1 MTDKERVEKF
11 KSGKIAINCSTEEE
25 AIEFVKWCHDN
36 NIEWLNSTKN
46 GAEYDI
52 YLTDTCYMY
61 HPFYRSLWVTT
72 KRNFEKCK
80 NKIITYKEFMNKP
93 ITNLEYILNNFNKEI
108 INETDCICETL
119 RNCLGMPDCCGIHCR
134 DCKFDSQYE
143 VLKALNDIHK
153 ENNISLT
160 KVQYEILKRLP
171 QCSSIQILN
180 NEIIIH
186 KDNLEF
192 FLSKLG
198 VKIIECDCGEKSIKI
213 KDILEN
219 CEVVENVD

>member
-171 QCSSIQILN
+171 QNSSIPISG
-180 NEIIIH
+180 NELIVH
-186 KDNLEF
+186 KDNLEMF
-192 FLSKLG
+192 MDKLG
-198 VKIIECDCGEKSIKI
+198 VKIIDSNNHEEKSFKI

-219 CEVVENVD
+219 CEVVE

>member
-61 HPFYRSLWVTT
+61 HPFYSSLWITS

-80 NKIITYKEFMNKP
+80 NKIITYKEFMKGYKKRM
-93 ITNLEYILNNFNKEI
+93 TNLEKYYDELISCYKSPNCYWLEVIKKGNCHKMSCKKCGMDFVHWLNEEYKENKEPI
-108 INETDCICETL
+108 
-119 RNCLGMPDCCGIHCR
+119 
-134 DCKFDSQYE
+134 K
-143 VLKALNDIHK
+143 
-153 ENNISLT
+153 LT
-160 KVQYEILKRLP
+160 KVQYEILKCLP
-171 QCSSIQILN
+171 QNSSIPISG
-180 NEIIIH
+180 NELIVH
-186 KDNLEF
+186 KDNLEMF
-192 FLSKLG
+192 MNKLG
-198 VKIIECDCGEKSIKI
+198 VKIIDSDNHEEKLIKI
-213 KDILEN
+213 KNILEN
-219 CEVVENVD
+219 CEVVE

>member
-1 MTDKERVEKF
+1 MTDEERIEKF

-61 HPFYRSLWVTT
+61 HPFYSSLWITS

-80 NKIITYKEFMNKP
+80 NKIISYKEFMKGYKKRM
-93 ITNLEYILNNFNKEI
+93 TNLEKYYNELTGCGKSPNCYWLEVIEKGNCHGMSCKKCGMDFVHWLNEEYKENKEPI
-108 INETDCICETL
+108 
-119 RNCLGMPDCCGIHCR
+119 
-134 DCKFDSQYE
+134 K
-143 VLKALNDIHK
+143 
-153 ENNISLT
+153 LT
-160 KVQYEILKRLP
+160 KVQYEILKCLP
-171 QCSSIQILN
+171 QCSSMQMLN
-180 NEIIIH
+180 NEMIIH

-198 VKIIECDCGEKSIKI
+198 VKIIECDCEEKSIKI

-219 CEVVENVD
+219 YEVVE